1 MPVNIEELM
10 KMKSDILEQLKAIKN
25 DIKNEDFPRLR
36 AEYTKINNKLRYN
49 TDEEHRKNK
58 IEYIKKYRETMKT
71 PLISV

>member
-1 MPVNIEELM
+1 MPVNIEEIM